1 MQTETN
7 TDLFGRIGISVEV
20 TAYLNSQG
28 WVNFSGSIAYPGER
42 MLRFGRTGLLLA
54 AAVMMAGQA
63 VAQPALTTI
72 QDILYRAD
80 GSRFNGTMFV
90 RWNSFLAG
98 DTSNV
103 ATANLTLPIVNGV
116 LNVRLVPTTT
126 ATAGAQYTITY
137 NSSGQNQFTEIWA
150 VRPSAVR
157 LRVRD
162 VRLSTGTVVGP
173 PAVTTPMLIGD
184 VVGLSDALASRPLQG
199 AGFGLGRTAVIN
211 SSGQIDAAAGRLGD
225 CVRVDGSA
233 GACGASGGIV
243 PLFSDA
249 EPMSGAINGVNTAFT
264 LLHAPSPIDS
274 LSVFRNGLLM
284 KHGYDYAIAGAT
296 VTFFAGAVPQAGDQL
311 LASYRYANPN
321 DPLATLTAAQVVCSS
336 AGSSTSA
343 TALTQLGTCSIPS
356 ALLNTGD
363 RIEVQFH
370 YGHTGTATAFTGE
383 VRWGAATALTRTSVA
398 AETALTGRL
407 TFAILAAGQSFDV
420 QSWGNSFALA
430 NAVGLMTAD
439 TTQNLTISLDGQ
451 MAAATA
457 DSVTLRNFTVI
468 RYPAQS
474 NP

>member
-1 MQTETN
+1 
-7 TDLFGRIGISVEV
+7 
-20 TAYLNSQG
+20 
-28 WVNFSGSIAYPGER
+28 
-42 MLRFGRTGLLLA
+42 MLGFEQILGFKQKLGLKKKGMLLA
-54 AAVMMAGQA
+54 AAVMIAGQA
-63 VAQPALTTI
+63 AAQPALTGI

-80 GSRFNGTMFV
+80 GTRFNGTMFI

-103 ATANLTLPIVNGV
+103 ATANLTVPIVNGV
-116 LNVRLVPTTT
+116 LSVRLVPTTT
-126 ATAGAQYTITY
+126 ATAGAQYAITY
-137 NSSGQNQFTEIWA
+137 NSGGQNQFTEIWA
-150 VRPSAVR
+150 VPPSAVR

-173 PAVTTPMLIGD
+173 APVTTSVQIGD
-184 VVGLSDALASRPLQG
+184 VVGLSDALSSRPPQG

-233 GACGASGGIV
+233 GACGGASGGIV

-249 EPMSGAINGVNTAFT
+249 EPVSGTVDGVNTAFT
-264 LLHAPSPIDS
+264 LVHAPSPIDS
-274 LSVFRNGLLM
+274 LNVFRNGLLM
-284 KHGYDYAIAGAT
+284 KHGNDYSIDGVT
-296 VTFFAGAVPQAGDQL
+296 VTFLPASVPQTGDQL

-321 DPLATLTAAQVVCSS
+321 DPLGTLTAAQVVCSS

-343 TALTQLGTCSIPS
+343 TASTQLGSCTIPS

-383 VRWGAATALTRTSVA
+383 VRWGSATALTRTSVS
-398 AETALTGRL
+398 AETALAGRL
-407 TFAILAAGQSFDV
+407 SFAILGSGQSFDA
-420 QSWGNSFALA
+420 QSWGSSFALA

-439 TTQNLTISLDGQ
+439 TSQNLTISLRGQ
-451 MAAATA
+451 MAATTG
-457 DSVTLRNFTVI
+457 DSVNLRNFTVI

>member
-1 MQTETN
+1 
-7 TDLFGRIGISVEV
+7 
-20 TAYLNSQG
+20 
-28 WVNFSGSIAYPGER
+28 
-42 MLRFGRTGLLLA
+42 
-54 AAVMMAGQA
+54 
-63 VAQPALTTI
+63 
-72 QDILYRAD
+72 
-80 GSRFNGTMFV
+80 MFV

-126 ATAGAQYTITY
+126 ATAGAQYAITY
-137 NSSGQNQFTEIWA
+137 NSGGQNQFTEIWA
-150 VRPSAVR
+150 VPPSAVR

-173 PAVTTPMLIGD
+173 PSVTTSVQIGD
-184 VVGLSDALASRPLQG
+184 VVGLSDALASRPTEG

-233 GACGASGGIV
+233 GACGGSSGGIV

-249 EPMSGAINGVNTAFT
+249 ESMSGTINGVNAVFT
-264 LLHAPSPIDS
+264 LQHSPSPIDS
-274 LSVFRNGLLM
+274 LNVFRNGVLV
-284 KHGYDYAIAGAT
+284 KHGYDYSIAGNT
-296 VTFFAGAVPQAGDQL
+296 VTFLPGAVPQTGDQL

-321 DPLATLTAAQVVCSS
+321 DPLGALTSAQVVCSS

-343 TALTQLGTCSIPS
+343 TASTQLGSCTIPS

-370 YGHTGTATAFTGE
+370 YGHTGSTTPFTGE

-398 AETALTGRL
+398 AETALAGRM
-407 TFAILAAGQSFDV
+407 TFAILASGQSYDA
-420 QSWGNSFALA
+420 QSWGNSFALV
-430 NAVGLMTAD
+430 NAVGLLTAD
-439 TTQNLTISLDGQ
+439 TIQNLTIALRGQ
-451 MAAATA
+451 MAASTA
-457 DSVTLRNFTVI
+457 DSVSLRNFTVI